1 MQSLRHRPCGMGLR
15 SRMSISS
22 RRALLVAGLA
32 AACGLLQAQPQAH
45 MAHLP
50 LARSLADELAA
61 ALRRGGALV
70 VMVSLDACPYC
81 RVVREQYLAPMS
93 RQGLAVVQVD
103 WRSAELVQDFSGA
116 RLTHDAQVRKWGITV
131 APTLLFFGPGGREVA
146 ERLVGTSIPD
156 FYGAYLEARL
166 ATARKAIAS

>member
-1 MQSLRHRPCGMGLR
+1 MT
-15 SRMSISS
+15 S
-22 RRALLVAGLA
+22 RRAWVVATLAAVSGLA
-32 AACGLLQAQPQAH
+32 RAQSQAYG
-45 MAHLP
+45 AHLP

-61 ALRRGGALV
+61 ALRSGGPLV
-70 VMVSLDACPYC
+70 VMVSLDGCPYC

-116 RLTHDAQVRKWGITV
+116 RLTHDAQVRKWAITV

-146 ERLVGTSIPD
+146 QRLVGTSIPD
-156 FYGAYLEARL
+156 FYGAYLDARL
-166 ATARKAIAS
+166 AAARKAIAS